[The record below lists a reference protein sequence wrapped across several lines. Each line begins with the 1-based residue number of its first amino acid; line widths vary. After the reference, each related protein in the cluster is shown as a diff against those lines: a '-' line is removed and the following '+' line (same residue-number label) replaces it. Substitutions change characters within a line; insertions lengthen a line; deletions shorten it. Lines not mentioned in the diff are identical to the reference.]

1 MTRRVIFKPAA
12 VAEMEQA
19 HAWYEQREAG
29 LGDEFLRAWMP
40 VSLCYSAILKR
51 IRWCTNRFAWRW

>member
-12 VAEMEQA
+12 VAEMVQA

-29 LGDEFLRAWMP
+29 LGDELNPM
-40 VSLCYSAILKR
+40 I
-51 IRWCTNRFAWRW
+51 FADYRP